1 MNARGQYGASNGY
14 RSLRGAHGAYGLG
27 SAQRSSVGQLG
38 GFTHSRAEFEAAL
51 EKIMTDFATLVN
63 EVLTRMG
70 GDPADFAWNEGK
82 AAEMA
87 RDPAGYAAKLQR
99 ADATIRKSPLFT
111 FYNTYLKPL
120 YSSWLEFY
128 RDPMTLL
135 DALSGGLFS
144 VGLAWDKMVQWQN
157 RLRDARAA
165 TDKMLA
171 KTGQTA
177 LESPDPTPL
186 PTSIVERSAA
196 GVEEAAKGVTG
207 AFGDIGTVLKWVV
220 IGALGVGGA
229 VAVSSL
235 ASRLK
240 KGRS

>member
-1 MNARGQYGASNGY
+1 MNARGQYG
-14 RSLRGAHGAYGLG
+14 SLAPR
-27 SAQRSSVGQLG
+27 VGQLG

-51 EKIMTDFATLVN
+51 EKIMTDFSTLVN

-70 GDPADFAWNEGK
+70 ADPADFAWSSSK
-82 AAEMA
+82 AVDMA
-87 RDPAGYAAKLQR
+87 RDPIGYGAKLKK
-99 ADATIRKSPLFT
+99 ADATIRKSPLFP

-128 RDPMTLL
+128 RNPMTIL

-171 KTGQTA
+171 KTGKPA
-177 LESPDPTPL
+177 LESPDPTPI
-186 PTSIVERSAA
+186 PTSIVERGAA
-196 GVEEAAKGVTG
+196 GIEEAAKGVAG
-207 AFGDIGTVLKWVV
+207 AFGDIGSVLKWVV
-220 IGALGVGGA
+220 IGVLGAGGIYA
-229 VAVSSL
+229 ATSI
-235 ASRLK
+235 ASRSK
-240 KGRS
+240 KERRL